1 MDQKYFR
8 IPFAL
13 SGDKTTIPDAIDPS
27 GAVSFDAGYGF
38 DYERDRATDPAAKA
52 IERAK
57 MNYLFG
63 AITEA
68 LAALQQSGAP
78 EWITS
83 ADNGGTAFPYS
94 AGSIVKY
101 RPSPSDPWATY
112 VSLTN
117 NNVQTPGGSN
127 WRNLATLAPL
137 ASPALTGTPTVPTAA
152 PGTNT
157 TQAASTAFVQAV
169 LASIPD
175 GIGVSQNWQ
184 NLTASRFKGVTYTN
198 STGRPIQIFFDLYDD
213 GSSSGITLNINGISW
228 TTGDPGGFSTSI
240 IPFSFIIPNGNT
252 YSISGGCTI
261 RRWLELR

>member
-27 GAVSFDAGYGF
+27 GVVSFDAGYGF

-94 AGSIVKY
+94 AGAIVKY

-117 NNVQTPGGSN
+117 NNTQTPGGSQ
-127 WRNLATLAPL
+127 WRNVATLAPL
-137 ASPALTGTPTVPTAA
+137 ASPAFSGTPTVPTAA

-157 TQAASTAFVQAV
+157 TQAASTAFVQAAIA
-169 LASIPD
+169 LIPLPGAS
-175 GIGVSQNWQ
+175 S
-184 NLTASRFKGVTYTN
+184 LTANGYQVFAGGLIV
-198 STGRPIQIFFDLYDD
+198 QW
-213 GSSSGITLNINGISW
+213 GSSLTSGANVAFPIAFPNALFSIQATIWDNFGPSQGLKITSKSLSGHTMTSYNTSGSAVSVPYSW
-228 TTGDPGGFSTSI
+228 VAIG
-240 IPFSFIIPNGNT
+240 
-252 YSISGGCTI
+252 Y
-261 RRWLELR
+261 